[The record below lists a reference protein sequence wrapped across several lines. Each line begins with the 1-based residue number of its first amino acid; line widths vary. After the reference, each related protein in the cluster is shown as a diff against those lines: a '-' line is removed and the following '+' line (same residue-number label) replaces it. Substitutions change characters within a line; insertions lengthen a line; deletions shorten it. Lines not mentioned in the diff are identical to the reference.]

1 MLDQKKPLEE
11 LLDILVGE
19 NNSKILD
26 KHEVAF
32 YCPCSKERFA
42 KSLKMIGNDEINAMI
57 EEDHGAELVCH
68 YCNEHYQF
76 TEDELKAL
84 VVEG

>member
-1 MLDQKKPLEE
+1 
-11 LLDILVGE
+11 
-19 NNSKILD
+19 
-26 KHEVAF
+26 
-32 YCPCSKERFA
+32 
-42 KSLKMIGNDEINAMI
+42 MIGNDEINAMI